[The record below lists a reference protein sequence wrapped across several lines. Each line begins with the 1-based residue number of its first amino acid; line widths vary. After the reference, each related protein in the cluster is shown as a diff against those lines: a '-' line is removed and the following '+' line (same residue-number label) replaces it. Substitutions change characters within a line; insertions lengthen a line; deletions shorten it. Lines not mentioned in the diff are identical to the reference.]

1 MAPQPYRESDTDHL
15 DFTQWVKACP
25 YPDLQE
31 LVNRYGT
38 YAAISVSAWAA
49 YDQAREDWN
58 NRRLERLGG
67 PTAATRDALAEI
79 RSRPSRKRARK

>member
-1 MAPQPYRESDTDHL
+1 MTDPL
-15 DFTQWVKACP
+15 DFSQWVKACP

-31 LVNRYGT
+31 LVHRYGT
-38 YAAISVSAWAA
+38 HAAIPVSAWAA

-67 PTAATRDALAEI
+67 PTRDTRDVLAEMKA
-79 RSRPSRKRARK
+79 RPSRKRVRKQSP